1 MFIELLERGNMM
13 DILIDEALA
22 GQCVRRVLQN
32 ELKFSTKMIKSLKY
46 RPLGIAV
53 DGKAV
58 TVRHI
63 LKIGECLSLAIEDTE
78 SSSALTPVDL
88 PLDIL
93 YEDADIVVPSKPADM
108 PTHPSHDH
116 YTDTVENA
124 LAFRY
129 KKEGIPFVFR
139 PINRL
144 DRNTSGLLLICRN
157 KRAAGKLTQ
166 SMQKGEIQKF
176 YLAVVIGEL
185 QEREG
190 VIDAPLHRTKESII
204 VREVCS
210 PDAPDAD
217 AACTEYRVLAV
228 ENGYSLVL
236 VRPLTGRTHQ
246 IRVHFAYAGHPL
258 VGDDLYGTSTPFI
271 NRHALHAYRLSFPH
285 PMREEQMDFSAPL
298 CSDMRQLIEECFPT
312 ALAKGVLDEYTQHK

>member
-1 MFIELLERGNMM
+1 M
-13 DILIDEALA
+13 DILVDEALD
-22 GQCVRRVLQN
+22 GQCVRCVLQN
-32 ELKFSTKMIKSLKY
+32 ELKLSTKMIKSLKY

-53 DGKAV
+53 DGKTV

-63 LKIGECLSLAIEDTE
+63 LKMGECLSLAIEDSE
-78 SSSALTPVDL
+78 SSPALTPVDL

-93 YEDADIVVPSKPADM
+93 YEDDDIIVPTKPADM

-116 YTDTVENA
+116 YTDTVANA

-129 KKEGIPFVFR
+129 EKKGIPFVFR

-144 DRNTSGLLLICRN
+144 DRNTSGLLLISRN

-166 SMQKGEIQKF
+166 SMKKGEIKKT
-176 YLAVVIGEL
+176 YLAVTVGEM
-185 QEREG
+185 EEKEG
-190 VIDAPLHRTKESII
+190 MIDAYLHRTKESII

-210 PDAPDAD
+210 PTAPDAD
-217 AACTEYRVLAV
+217 AACTEYRVLAT

-258 VGDDLYGTSTPFI
+258 VGDDLYGTPTQLI
-271 NRHALHAYRLSFPH
+271 NRHALHAYQLSFPH
-285 PMREEQMDFSAPL
+285 PMTEEQMNFTAPL
-298 CSDMRQLIEECFPT
+298 CADMRELIEICFPQT
-312 ALAKGVLDEYTQHK
+312 LAKGVLDEYTKNE

>member
-1 MFIELLERGNMM
+1 M

-22 GQCVRRVLQN
+22 GQCVRRVLQV
-32 ELKFSTKMIKSLKY
+32 ELKLSTKMIKSLKY
-46 RPLGIAV
+46 TPLGIAV
-53 DGKAV
+53 NGKAV

-63 LKIGECLSLAIEDTE
+63 LQLGERLSLAIEDSE
-78 SSSALTPVDL
+78 SSPALAPVDL

-93 YEDADIVVPSKPADM
+93 FEDEDIVVPAKPADM

-116 YTDTVENA
+116 YTDTVANA

-144 DRNTSGLLLICRN
+144 DRNTSGLLLIARN

-166 SMQKGEIQKF
+166 SMQNGKIQKT
-176 YLAVVIGEL
+176 YLAVAIGEMP
-185 QEREG
+185 EREG
-190 VIDAPLHRTKESII
+190 IIDAPLHRTKESII

-210 PDAPDAD
+210 PLSPDAD
-217 AACTEYRVLAV
+217 AACTEYRVLGT

-258 VGDDLYGTSTPFI
+258 VGDDLYGTPTPLI
-271 NRHALHAYRLSFPH
+271 DRHALHAYQLSFPH
-285 PMREEQMDFSAPL
+285 PMSEEQMTLTAPL
-298 CSDMRQLIEECFPT
+298 CPDMRHLIEACFPT
-312 ALAKGVLDEYTQHK
+312 ALAKGVLDEYTKRK

>member
-1 MFIELLERGNMM
+1 M

-22 GQCVRRVLQN
+22 GECVRRVLQN
-32 ELKFSTKMIKSLKY
+32 ELKLSTKMIKFLKY
-46 RPLGIAV
+46 TPFGITV

-63 LKIGECLSLAIEDTE
+63 LQMGECLSLAIEDSE
-78 SSSALTPVDL
+78 SSPALAPVDL

-93 YEDADIVVPSKPADM
+93 YEDDDIIIPAKPADM

-116 YTDTVENA
+116 YTDTVANA

-129 KKEGIPFVFR
+129 EKEGIPFVFR

-144 DRNTSGLLLICRN
+144 DRNTSGLLLISRN

-166 SMQKGEIQKF
+166 SMQKGEIKKT
-176 YLAVVIGEL
+176 YLAVTVGEMA
-185 QEREG
+185 EKEG
-190 VIDAPLHRTKESII
+190 VIDAPLHRTQESII

-210 PDAPDAD
+210 PTAPDAD

-236 VRPLTGRTHQ
+236 VRPMTGRTHQ
-246 IRVHFAYAGHPL
+246 IRVHFAHAGHPL
-258 VGDDLYGTSTPFI
+258 VGDDLYGTPTPLI
-271 NRHALHAYRLSFPH
+271 NRHALHAYQLSFPH
-285 PMREEQMDFSAPL
+285 PMTEEQMTLTAPL
-298 CSDMRQLIEECFPT
+298 CADMRSLIEVCFPT
-312 ALAKGVLDEYTQHK
+312 SLAKGVLDEYTKNK

>member
-1 MFIELLERGNMM
+1 M

-32 ELKFSTKMIKSLKY
+32 ELKLSTKMIKHLKY
-46 RPLGIAV
+46 TPLGIAV
-53 DGKAV
+53 NGQAV
-58 TVRHI
+58 TVRYI
-63 LKIGECLSLAIEDTE
+63 LKVGECLSLAVEDSE
-78 SSSALTPVDL
+78 SSPALAPVNL

-93 YEDADIVVPSKPADM
+93 YEDDDIVVPAKPADM

-116 YTDTVENA
+116 YTDTVANA
-124 LAFRY
+124 LAYRY

-157 KRAAGKLTQ
+157 KRAAGNLTQ
-166 SMQKGEIQKF
+166 AMQKGEIKKT
-176 YLAVVIGEL
+176 YLAVAVGEMK
-185 QEREG
+185 ENEG
-190 VIDAPLHRTKESII
+190 VIDACLHRTKESII

-228 ENGYSLVL
+228 ENGHSLVL

-246 IRVHFAYAGHPL
+246 IRVHFAHAGHPL
-258 VGDDLYGTSTPFI
+258 VGDDLYGTPSPLI
-271 NRHALHAYRLSFPH
+271 GRHALHAYGLSFPH
-285 PMREEQMDFSAPL
+285 PMHGERMEFSAPL
-298 CSDMRQLIEECFPT
+298 CADMQKLIAKCFPN
-312 ALAKGVLDEYTQHK
+312 ALAKGVLDEYTKNK

>member
-1 MFIELLERGNMM
+1 M
-13 DILIDEALA
+13 DILIDESLA
-22 GQCVRRVLQN
+22 GQCVRRVLQV
-32 ELKFSTKMIKSLKY
+32 ELKLSTKMIKSLKY

-53 DGKAV
+53 DGKPV
-58 TVRHI
+58 TVRHT
-63 LKIGECLSLAIEDTE
+63 LSLGECLSLAVEDEE
-78 SSSALTPVDL
+78 SSPALTPVDL

-93 YEDADIVVPSKPADM
+93 YEDEDIVVPAKPADM

-116 YTDTVENA
+116 YTDTVANA

-129 KKEGIPFVFR
+129 AKEGIPFVFR

-157 KRAAGKLTQ
+157 KRAAGKMTQ
-166 SMQKGEIQKF
+166 AMQKGEIQKT
-176 YLAVVIGEL
+176 YLAVCIGEM
-185 QEREG
+185 QEQTG

-210 PDAPDAD
+210 PTAPDAD
-217 AACTEYRVLAV
+217 AAYTEYRVLAT

-246 IRVHFAYAGHPL
+246 IRVHFAHAGHPL
-258 VGDDLYGTSTPFI
+258 VGDDLYGTPTPLI
-271 NRHALHAYRLSFPH
+271 NRHALHAYQLSFPH
-285 PMREEQMDFSAPL
+285 PMKEERMTLSAPL
-298 CSDMRQLIEECFPT
+298 CADMLALIQNCFPI
-312 ALAKGVLDEYTQHK
+312 ALTKGILDEYTKEH

>member
-1 MFIELLERGNMM
+1 M
-13 DILIDEALA
+13 DILVDEALA
-22 GQCVRRVLQN
+22 GQCIRRVLQV
-32 ELKFSTKMIKSLKY
+32 ELKLSTKMIKSLKY
-46 RPLGIAV
+46 RPLGITV
-53 DGKAV
+53 DGNPV

-63 LKIGECLSLAIEDTE
+63 LSLGECLSLAVEDSE
-78 SSSALTPVDL
+78 SSPALAPVDL

-93 YEDADIVVPSKPADM
+93 YEDDDIVVPAKPADM

-116 YTDTVENA
+116 YTDTVANA

-129 KKEGIPFVFR
+129 DKEGIPFVFR

-144 DRNTSGLLLICRN
+144 DRNTSGLLLIARN

-166 SMQKGEIQKF
+166 AMQKGEIKKT
-176 YLAVVIGEL
+176 YLAVCVGEMK
-185 QEREG
+185 EKEG

-204 VREVCS
+204 VREVCT

-217 AACTEYRVLAV
+217 KACTEYRVLAV

-246 IRVHFAYAGHPL
+246 IRVHFAHAGHPL
-258 VGDDLYGTSTPFI
+258 VGDDLYGTPTSLI
-271 NRHALHAYRLSFPH
+271 DRHALHAYQLSFPH
-285 PMREEQMDFSAPL
+285 PMTEVRLTFSAPL
-298 CSDMRQLIEECFPT
+298 CADMRYLIEKCFPNT
-312 ALAKGVLDEYTQHK
+312 LAKGVLDEYTKNE

>member
-1 MFIELLERGNMM
+1 M
-13 DILIDEALA
+13 DILVDEALD

-32 ELKFSTKMIKSLKY
+32 ELKLSTKMIKSLKY

-53 DGKAV
+53 DGKTV

-63 LKIGECLSLAIEDTE
+63 LKMGECLSLAIEDSE
-78 SSSALTPVDL
+78 SSPALTPVDL

-93 YEDADIVVPSKPADM
+93 YEDDDIIVPTKPADM

-116 YTDTVENA
+116 YTDTVANA

-129 KKEGIPFVFR
+129 EKKGIPFVFR

-144 DRNTSGLLLICRN
+144 DRNTSGLLLISRN

-166 SMQKGEIQKF
+166 SMKKGEIKKA
-176 YLAVVIGEL
+176 YLAVTVGEM
-185 QEREG
+185 EEKEG
-190 VIDAPLHRTKESII
+190 MIDACLHRTKESII

-210 PDAPDAD
+210 PTAPDAD

-246 IRVHFAYAGHPL
+246 IRVHFAHAGHPL
-258 VGDDLYGTSTPFI
+258 VGDDLYGTPTQLI
-271 NRHALHAYRLSFPH
+271 NRHALHAYQLSFPH
-285 PMREEQMDFSAPL
+285 PMTEEQMNFTAPL
-298 CSDMRQLIEECFPT
+298 CADMRELIEICFPQT
-312 ALAKGVLDEYTQHK
+312 LAKGVLDEYTKNE

>member
-1 MFIELLERGNMM
+1 M
-13 DILIDEALA
+13 DILIDESLA
-22 GQCVRRVLQN
+22 GQCVRRVLQV
-32 ELKFSTKMIKSLKY
+32 ELKLSTKMIKSLKY
-46 RPLGIAV
+46 RPLGISV

-63 LKIGECLSLAIEDTE
+63 LNLGECLSLAIEDEE
-78 SSSALTPVDL
+78 SSPALTPVDL

-93 YEDADIVVPSKPADM
+93 YEDEDIVVPSKPADM

-116 YTDTVENA
+116 YTDTVANA

-129 KKEGIPFVFR
+129 AKEGIPFVFR

-144 DRNTSGLLLICRN
+144 DRNTSGLLLISRN
-157 KRAAGKLTQ
+157 KRAAGRMTQ
-166 SMQKGEIQKF
+166 AMQKGEIQKT
-176 YLAVVIGEL
+176 YLAVCIGEMKE
-185 QEREG
+185 QTG

-204 VREVCS
+204 VREVCA
-210 PDAPDAD
+210 PTVPDAD

-246 IRVHFAYAGHPL
+246 IRVHFAYTGHPL
-258 VGDDLYGTSTPFI
+258 VGDDLYGTPTPLI
-271 NRHALHAYRLSFPH
+271 DRHALHAYQLSFPH
-285 PMREEQMDFSAPL
+285 PMTEEKMTLSAPL
-298 CSDMRQLIEECFPT
+298 CADMLALIEQCFPQ
-312 ALAKGVLDEYTQHK
+312 ALAKGVLDEYTKNK

>member
-1 MFIELLERGNMM
+1 MGDKKKRRGKM
-13 DILIDEALA
+13 DILIDETLA
-22 GQCVRRVLQN
+22 GECIRRILQN
-32 ELKFSTKMIKSLKY
+32 ELKLSTKMIKHLKY
-46 RPLGIAV
+46 TPLGILV

-63 LKIGECLSLAIEDTE
+63 LKLGECLSLALEDSE
-78 SSSALTPVDL
+78 SSPALTPVDL

-93 YEDADIVVPSKPADM
+93 YEDDDIIVPTKPADM

-116 YTDTVENA
+116 YTDTVANA

-129 KKEGIPFVFR
+129 EKKGIPFVFR

-144 DRNTSGLLLICRN
+144 DRNTSGLLLISRN

-166 SMQKGEIQKF
+166 SMKKGEIKKT
-176 YLAVVIGEL
+176 YLAVTVGEM
-185 QEREG
+185 EEKEG
-190 VIDAPLHRTKESII
+190 MIDACLHRTKESII

-210 PDAPDAD
+210 PTAPDAD

-246 IRVHFAYAGHPL
+246 IRVHFAHAGHPL
-258 VGDDLYGTSTPFI
+258 VGDDLYGTPTQLI
-271 NRHALHAYRLSFPH
+271 NRHALHAYQLSFPH
-285 PMREEQMDFSAPL
+285 PMTEEQMNFTAPL
-298 CSDMRQLIEECFPT
+298 CADMRELIEICFPQT
-312 ALAKGVLDEYTQHK
+312 LAKGVLDEYTKNE

>member
-1 MFIELLERGNMM
+1 MKVAERRTCM
-13 DILIDEALA
+13 DILIDKSLA
-22 GQCVRRVLQN
+22 GQCIRRVLQV
-32 ELKFSTKMIKSLKY
+32 ELKLSTKMIKHLKY
-46 RPLGIAV
+46 TPLGIAV
-53 DGKAV
+53 DGQAV

-63 LKIGECLSLAIEDTE
+63 LKLGECLSLALEDTA
-78 SSSALTPVDL
+78 SSPALAPVDL

-93 YEDADIVVPSKPADM
+93 YEDEDIVVPAKPADM

-116 YTDTVENA
+116 YTDTVANA

-129 KKEGIPFVFR
+129 EKEGIPFVFR

-144 DRNTSGLLLICRN
+144 DRNTSGLLLVARN
-157 KRAAGKLTQ
+157 KRAAGTLTQ
-166 SMQKGEIQKF
+166 AMQRGEIKKT
-176 YLAVVIGEL
+176 YLAVCIGEMK
-185 QEREG
+185 EKEG

-210 PDAPDAD
+210 PTAPDAD
-217 AACTEYRVLAV
+217 AACTEYRVLAT

-258 VGDDLYGTSTPFI
+258 VGDDLYGKVTPLI
-271 NRHALHAYRLSFPH
+271 GRHALHAYQLTFPH
-285 PMREEQMDFSAPL
+285 PMSEESLTLTSPL
-298 CSDMRQLIEECFPT
+298 CPDMKRLIEECFPT
-312 ALAKGVLDEYTQHK
+312 TLAKGDLDEYTK

>member
-1 MFIELLERGNMM
+1 M
-13 DILIDEALA
+13 DILVDEALD

-32 ELKFSTKMIKSLKY
+32 ELKLSTKMIKSLKY

-53 DGKAV
+53 DGKTV

-63 LKIGECLSLAIEDTE
+63 LKMGECLSLAIEDSE
-78 SSSALTPVDL
+78 SSPALTPVDL

-93 YEDADIVVPSKPADM
+93 YEDDDIIVPTKPADM

-116 YTDTVENA
+116 YTDTVANA

-129 KKEGIPFVFR
+129 EKKGIPFVFR

-144 DRNTSGLLLICRN
+144 DRNTSGLLLISRN

-166 SMQKGEIQKF
+166 SMKKGEIKKA
-176 YLAVVIGEL
+176 YLAVTVGEM
-185 QEREG
+185 EEKEG
-190 VIDAPLHRTKESII
+190 MIDACLHRTKESII

-210 PDAPDAD
+210 PTAPDAD

-258 VGDDLYGTSTPFI
+258 VGDDLYGTPTQLI
-271 NRHALHAYRLSFPH
+271 NRHALHAYQLSFPH
-285 PMREEQMDFSAPL
+285 PMTEEQMNFTAPL
-298 CSDMRQLIEECFPT
+298 CADMCELIEICFPKT
-312 ALAKGVLDEYTQHK
+312 LAKGVLDEYTKNE